1 MVQVTTMRLNG
12 LYLTW
17 ARGAWRLLTTKI
29 IYMHGYRN
37 TGLNWY
43 QPATLKAASER
54 NQMDAEVSGRM
65 RHITQNAVSY
75 KKRQARILVLHP
87 WVPLSYRYMWLKLR
101 MHTTF
106 LVFSFLPR

>member
-29 IYMHGYRN
+29 IYMHGYGN

-43 QPATLKAASER
+43 QPATLRAASER
-54 NQMDAEVSGRM
+54 NQMDAEVSGRNGCGSV
-65 RHITQNAVSY
+65 RQNAPY
-75 KKRQARILVLHP
+75 NTKRG
-87 WVPLSYRYMWLKLR
+87 KL
-101 MHTTF
+101 
-106 LVFSFLPR
+106 